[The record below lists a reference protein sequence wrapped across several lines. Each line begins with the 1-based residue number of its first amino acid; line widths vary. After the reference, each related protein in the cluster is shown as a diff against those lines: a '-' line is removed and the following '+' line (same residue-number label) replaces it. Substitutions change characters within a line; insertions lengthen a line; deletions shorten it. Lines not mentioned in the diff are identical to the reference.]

1 MSDAS
6 FYSRDFHHF
15 LPKAGDEEPGRVYW
29 LYKPHF
35 EPWYQGR
42 LVVVLVYLRLI
53 SSFKFCVRDA
63 HL

>member
-29 LYKPHF
+29 LYKPHL

-42 LVVVLVYLRLI
+42 LVVGLKLFWFTCGRFLASDSV
-53 SSFKFCVRDA
+53 
-63 HL
+63 